1 MQDIFFT
8 ADSHFG
14 HANVIRHCDRPWV
27 ALEEHDEALTNLWNA
42 FVPKKALVYHL
53 GDFAMFGK
61 QEDGTPRMKLY
72 RRTRMRLNGKIIL
85 VSGNHD
91 QMSADTLS
99 CFSEVHNLLDRKIN
113 GYHFTLCHYPLLAWN
128 RSVHNFKHPN
138 DLKKC
143 SIMLHGHCHN
153 RLYRD
158 NPYRLDVGVDGWDY
172 TPVHIDEIIK
182 NVEEFKL
189 THASERIN

>member
-8 ADSHFG
+8 ADTHFG
-14 HANVIRHCDRPWV
+14 HTNVIKHCDRTWTDIK
-27 ALEEHDEALTNLWNA
+27 EHDEGLIKLWNEQ
-42 FVPKKALVYHL
+42 VPKKALVYHL

-72 RRTRMRLNGKIIL
+72 RRTRMRLNGKVIL

-91 QMSADTLS
+91 QMDQSTLS
-99 CFSEVHNLLDRKIN
+99 CFSEVHKLLDRKIN
-113 GYHFTLCHYPLLAWN
+113 QYHFTLCHYPLLSWN
-128 RSVHNFKHPN
+128 RSVHNHKHPN

-153 RLYRD
+153 RLFRD
-158 NPYRLDVGVDGWDY
+158 NPYRIDVGVDGNNLHLWHFD
-172 TPVHIDEIIK
+172 DIIK
-182 NVEEFKL
+182 NIEEFKL
-189 THASERIN
+189 TYTSERIN